1 MGQDLIDLQDVN
13 GVEIVKEIIA
23 SGLYGGHQVALDC
36 AHFGNGSSISS
47 DVVLVNLAATPIR
60 PAVYFYDKAGGL
72 IDPGSVVDVMGNPA
86 TTDYGAL
93 TLQSELAPLGEITIS
108 TNGRDARFIDEM
120 IDTDTSNFD
129 GPVRC
134 TAPAGQQKF
143 TGVAVETDTENGI
156 FTTLPVVPPES
167 EMPSQEET
175 TSETTSE
182 E

>member
-60 PAVYFYDKAGGL
+60 PAVYFYDEAGGL

-167 EMPSQEET
+167 EMPSQGGNDV
-175 TSETTSE
+175 
-182 E
+182 